1 MRYLTFTEIWKLHDL
16 TISRTGGSYGL
27 LYRSALE
34 SSIDR
39 SQADRYPTLVDK
51 AAALWWYIG
60 LNEPFVD
67 GNKIT
72 AYAAAEVFLLL
83 NGWKINAS
91 VDERKRMVL
100 ELEAENLNREELVK
114 WLECH
119 VQSQG
124 A

>member
-1 MRYLTFTEIWKLHDL
+1 MRYLTFTEVWKLHDL
-16 TISRTGGSYGL
+16 AIARTGGSYGL

-39 SQADRYPTLVDK
+39 SQADRHPNLVDK

-60 LNEPFVD
+60 LNEPFTD

-72 AYAAAEVFLLL
+72 AYVTAEVFLLL

-91 VDERKRMVL
+91 VDERKKMIL
-100 ELEAENLNREELVK
+100 ELTEGTLRREELVK
-114 WLECH
+114 WLDCH
-119 VQSQG
+119 IQPQ
-124 A
+124 